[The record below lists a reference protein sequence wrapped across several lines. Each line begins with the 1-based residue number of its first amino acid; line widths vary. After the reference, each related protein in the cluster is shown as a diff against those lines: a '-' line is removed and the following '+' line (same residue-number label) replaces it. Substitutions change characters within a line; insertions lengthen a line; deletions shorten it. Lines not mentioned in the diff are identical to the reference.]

1 MGRRVKRTKSIISR
15 LMVIGV
21 VAASIAALPQLQQS
35 APGANASGVTDKVGL
50 YLSAPMV
57 QGTGVTQ
64 SVVRENFDA
73 FTPGSCPTTISAVSS
88 MVFRNSGSVVTNTS
102 SPSVCDLTDWVSN
115 TNIYSGASTDSAT
128 PTYGGSGTHAMAV
141 PYYSPS
147 SLANERSITFE
158 LNTNAKYV
166 GFWWSGGNAGNIV
179 RFFDAQDNLVAEID
193 SADISTLLSGAGTV
207 PDLANNTYNKSRYY
221 GNPVYYT
228 SLTAQ
233 PTSGISTNANA
244 VIFTYLNLFVQGS
257 IEVAKVQFAG
267 PGFEFDNLALS
278 TVEQSPETSMV
289 KVLEKESS
297 QLVWNPE
304 TRLTATQSPATPS
317 VLPTR
322 TGTGAVSYAVK
333 SAGTTG
339 CTVNSS
345 TGVISYSAAGDCSV
359 TATVAGTSTHLKNTI
374 TVPFTV
380 GDGRV
385 TFQPNQAPGSSVS
398 QTATTTTALRSNTFT
413 RSGYDFAGWNTLAN
427 GTGTAYT
434 DGQSYSFAISTTLYA
449 QWTTAQTQ
457 QGSGSGSGSSSSSSE
472 PVRQPVL
479 TLMPNGA
486 GVSQLTFAANGNA
499 HLSAKNFERKGYL
512 LNSWNTLPNGKG
524 VTYRSLASVP
534 TDRDTVIYAQWVP
547 AKSKKLIPGFAPNK
561 PLLTQPMK
569 LAISKWAKAL
579 PTDAK
584 IVCQGSTLGSV
595 VNKFQKEL
603 AANRATNTCNY
614 ARKVRTDL
622 KFSVD
627 LNPASGL
634 AASARHVWMTFDS
647 TK

>member
-1 MGRRVKRTKSIISR
+1 MGRRVKRTKSVISR
-15 LMVIGV
+15 LLVIGV
-21 VAASIAALPQLQQS
+21 VSASIAALPQLQQTAPDAS
-35 APGANASGVTDKVGL
+35 AAGVTDKVGL

-73 FTPGSCPTTISAVSS
+73 FTPPTCPTTISAVSS
-88 MVFRNSGSVVTNTS
+88 MVFRDSGSVVTNTS

-128 PTYGGSGTHAMAV
+128 PTFGGTGTHAMAV

-147 SLANERSITFE
+147 SLSNERSITFE
-158 LNTNAKYV
+158 LSSDAKYV

-179 RFFDAQDNLVAEID
+179 RFFDGEDNLVAEID
-193 SADISTLLSGAGTV
+193 SADIATLLSGAGTV
-207 PDLANNTYNKSRYY
+207 PDLANNTYSKSRYY

-228 SLTAQ
+228 SLTQQ
-233 PTSGISTNANA
+233 PTSGVSTNANS

-257 IEVAKVQFAG
+257 IEVSKVQFAG

-278 TVEQSPETSMV
+278 TVEQTPETTMV
-289 KVLEKESS
+289 KVLEKESA

-304 TRLTATQSPATPS
+304 TRLTSSQSPATPS
-317 VLPTR
+317 VLPSR

-359 TATVAGTSTHLKNTI
+359 TATVAGTSTHLKNTL

-380 GDGRV
+380 GDARV
-385 TFQPNQAPGSSVS
+385 TFQPNQAPGNSVS
-398 QTATTTTALRSNTFT
+398 QTATTNAALRLNTFT
-413 RSGYDFAGWNTLAN
+413 RSGFTFAGWNTLAN
-427 GTGTAYT
+427 GTGTPYT
-434 DGQSYSFAISTTLYA
+434 DGQSYAFLISTTLHA
-449 QWTTAQTQ
+449 QWTAVQTPP
-457 QGSGSGSGSSSSSSE
+457 GSGSSSSTSE
-472 PVRQPVL
+472 LVSKPMI

-486 GVSQLTFAANGNA
+486 GASKLIFAANGTT
-499 HLSAKNFERKGYL
+499 HLSANHFERKGYL
-512 LNSWNTLPNGKG
+512 LSSWNTLSNGKG
-524 VTYRSLASVP
+524 VTYRTLASVP
-534 TDRDTVIYAQWVP
+534 TDRETVLYAQWVP

-561 PLLTQPMK
+561 PALTQAMK
-569 LAISKWAKAL
+569 LAISKWAKNL
-579 PTDAK
+579 PADAE
-584 IVCQGSTLGSV
+584 IVCQGSTLGSA
-595 VNKFQKEL
+595 VNSFQKKL
-603 AANRATNTCNY
+603 AADRAINTCNY

-622 KFSVD
+622 TYKVN
-627 LNPASGL
+627 LNPASSL
-634 AASARHVWMTFDS
+634 AVSARHVWMTFDS
-647 TK
+647 TR

>member
-1 MGRRVKRTKSIISR
+1 MGRRVKRTRSVISR
-15 LMVIGV
+15 LLVIA
-21 VAASIAALPQLQQS
+21 VATASIATLPQLQQT
-35 APGANASGVTDKVGL
+35 APDAIAAGVTDKVGL

-102 SPSVCDLTDWVSN
+102 SPSVCDLTDWVFD

-128 PTYGGSGTHAMAV
+128 PTFGGTGTHAMAV
-141 PYYSPS
+141 PFYGSS

-278 TVEQSPETSMV
+278 TVEQTPETSMV
-289 KVLEKESS
+289 KVLEKESA

-304 TRLTATQSPATPS
+304 TRLTSSQSPATPS

-380 GDGRV
+380 GDARV

-434 DGQSYSFAISTTLYA
+434 DGQSYSFSISTTLYA
-449 QWTTAQTQ
+449 QWTTAQAQ
-457 QGSGSGSGSSSSSSE
+457 QGSGSGSSSTYSE

-486 GVSQLTFAANGNA
+486 GVSQLTFAANGNS
-499 HLSAKNFERKGYL
+499 HLNAKNFERKGYL

-534 TDRDTVIYAQWVP
+534 TDRDTVIYAQWIP
-547 AKSKKLIPGFAPNK
+547 AKSQKLIPGFAPNK
-561 PLLTQPMK
+561 PLLKQPMK
-569 LAISKWAKAL
+569 RAISKWVMTL
-579 PTDAK
+579 PADAE
-584 IVCQGSTLGSV
+584 IVCQGSTLGSA
-595 VNKFQKEL
+595 VNGFQKKL
-603 AANRATNTCNY
+603 AADRAINTCNY
-614 ARKVRTDL
+614 ARKVRKDL
-622 KFSVD
+622 TYKVN
-627 LNPASGL
+627 LNPASSL
-634 AASARHVWMTFDS
+634 AVSARHVWMTFDS
-647 TK
+647 TR

>member
-1 MGRRVKRTKSIISR
+1 MGRRAKRTKTIISR

-21 VAASIAALPQLQQS
+21 AAASIAALPQLQQS
-35 APGANASGVTDKVGL
+35 APGAIAAGVTDKIGL

-73 FTPGSCPTTISAVSS
+73 LTPGSCPTTLSVVSS
-88 MVFRNSGSVVTNTS
+88 MVFRNSGSVVANTS
-102 SPSVCDLTDWVSN
+102 SPSVCDVLDWVAD

-128 PTYGGSGTHAMAV
+128 QTFGGTGTHAMAV

-158 LNTNAKYV
+158 LNNYAKYV

-179 RFFDAQDNLVAEID
+179 RFFDSQDNLVAEID

-228 SLTAQ
+228 SLTQQ
-233 PTSGISTNANA
+233 PTSGISTNANS

-278 TVEQSPETSMV
+278 TVEQGPETTMV
-289 KVLEKESS
+289 KVLEKESA

-304 TRLTATQSPATPS
+304 TRLTAAQSPATPS

-322 TGTGAVSYAVK
+322 SGTGTVSYAVK

-345 TGVISYSAAGDCSV
+345 TGVITYSAAGDCLV
-359 TATVAGTSTHLKNTI
+359 TATVAGTSTHLKSTI
-374 TVPFTV
+374 TVPFSV
-380 GDGRV
+380 GDARV
-385 TFQPNQAPGSSVS
+385 TFQPNQAPGSAVS
-398 QTATTTTALRSNTFT
+398 QTATTTTALRLNTFT

-427 GTGTAYT
+427 GTGTSYT
-434 DGQSYSFAISTTLYA
+434 DGQSYSFSTSTTLYA
-449 QWTTAQTQ
+449 QWTAVQAPQ
-457 QGSGSGSGSSSSSSE
+457 GSGSGSSSSSSE
-472 PVRQPVL
+472 QARQPVL
-479 TLMPNGA
+479 TLMPNGL

-499 HLSAKNFERKGYL
+499 HLTAKNFERRGYL
-512 LNSWNTLPNGKG
+512 LNGWNTLPNGKG

-534 TDRDTVIYAQWVP
+534 SDRDTVLYAQWVP
-547 AKSKKLIPGFAPNK
+547 AKSKKLIPGFAPNR
-561 PLLTQPMK
+561 PVLSVAMK
-569 LAISKWAKAL
+569 QTISKWAKAL
-579 PTDAK
+579 PMDAK

-595 VNKFQKEL
+595 VNSFQKKL
-603 AANRATNTCNY
+603 AADRATNTCNY
-614 ARKVRTDL
+614 ARKVRADL
-622 KFSVD
+622 KFKVD
-627 LNPASGL
+627 LNPASSL
-634 AASARHVWMTFDS
+634 AASARHVWMTFDGS
-647 TK
+647 K

>member
-1 MGRRVKRTKSIISR
+1 MGRRAKRTKSIISR
-15 LMVIGV
+15 LMIIGV
-21 VAASIAALPQLQQS
+21 AAASIAALPQLQQS
-35 APGANASGVTDKVGL
+35 APRATAAGVTDKIGL

-73 FTPGSCPTTISAVSS
+73 FTPGSCPTTLSAVSS

-102 SPSVCDLTDWVSN
+102 SPSVCNLTDWVAN
-115 TNIYSGASTDSAT
+115 TDIYSGASTDLAT
-128 PTYGGSGTHAMAV
+128 PTYGGTGTHAMAV

-233 PTSGISTNANA
+233 PTSGNSTNANA

-278 TVEQSPETSMV
+278 TVEQAPETSMV

-304 TRLTATQSPATPS
+304 TRLTSSQSPATPS
-317 VLPTR
+317 VLPSR
-322 TGTGAVSYAVK
+322 TGTGSITYAVQ

-345 TGVISYSAAGDCSV
+345 TGVISYSAAGNCSI
-359 TATVAGTSTHLKNTI
+359 TATVAGTSTHLKSTI
-374 TVPFTV
+374 TVPFSV
-380 GDGRV
+380 GDARV

-398 QTATTTTALRSNTFT
+398 QTATTATALRLNTFT

-427 GTGTAYT
+427 GTGTSYT
-434 DGQSYSFAISTTLYA
+434 DGQSYSFSTSTTLYA
-449 QWTTAQTQ
+449 QWSAVQGQ
-457 QGSGSGSGSSSSSSE
+457 QSSGSGSGSSSTSSE

-486 GVSQLTFAANGNA
+486 EVSQLTFAANGNA

-512 LNSWNTLPNGKG
+512 FKVWNTLPNGKG
-524 VTYRSLASVP
+524 TTYTSLASVP
-534 TDRDTVIYAQWVP
+534 TDRDTILYAQWIP

-561 PLLTQPMK
+561 PTLTQTMK
-569 LAISKWAKAL
+569 LEIAKWVKIL
-579 PTDAK
+579 PENAK

-595 VNKFQKEL
+595 SNNFQQKL
-603 AANRATNTCNY
+603 AADRAVNTCNY
-614 ARKVRTDL
+614 ARGVRSDVTFKVN
-622 KFSVD
+622 

-634 AASARHVWMTFDS
+634 AVSARHVWMTFDS